1 MSANTDN
8 LRCAINGFCPVC
20 DREDC
25 DQGHEYADNFENPDG
40 IHCACTGCAEVSRD
54 YGCTHDI
61 RDECTC
67 VNDALYPDRIPEQ

>member
-1 MSANTDN
+1 MSTNTDN

-25 DQGHEYADNFENPDG
+25 DQGHEYADHFENLDG
-40 IHCACTGCAEVSRD
+40 VHCACPGCAGVRRDD

-67 VNDALYPDRIPEQ
+67 VNDALHG